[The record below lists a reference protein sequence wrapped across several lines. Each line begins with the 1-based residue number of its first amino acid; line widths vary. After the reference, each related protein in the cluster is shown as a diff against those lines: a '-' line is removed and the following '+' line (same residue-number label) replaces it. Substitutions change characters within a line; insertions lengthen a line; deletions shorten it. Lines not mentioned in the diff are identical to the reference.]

1 MEGGPLAT
9 VLLIL
14 VAIVN
19 EVASIGCFTCTSFN
33 GNNTACEDPFN
44 STYVTA
50 RSQHDSHNPNYKAQC
65 WAYKKGRDGLFP
77 ADHCIKIV
85 GVGENNTRVTIR
97 TCALDSGSL
106 TADTEIVRI
115 SHCGHFRF
123 EQAHYS
129 GCVQSC
135 DTDGC
140 NSSSLSTFSLTL
152 LISLLCTIT
161 RL

>member
-1 MEGGPLAT
+1 MEGGPLST
-9 VLLIL
+9 VLLLL
-14 VAIVN
+14 VTVVN
-19 EVASIGCFTCTSFN
+19 EVSSIGCFACTSFN

-44 STYVTA
+44 STFA
-50 RSQHDSHNPNYKAQC
+50 ALKHDAHNSNYKAQC
-65 WAYKKGRDGLFP
+65 WAYKKGREGLFP

-85 GVGENNTRVTIR
+85 GAGDNNTRVTIR

-115 SHCGHFRF
+115 SHCGHFKF
-123 EQAHYS
+123 EGIHYS

-140 NSSSLSTFSLTL
+140 NSSPFSSFSFLILTS
-152 LISLLCTIT
+152 LISLIF
-161 RL
+161 R